1 MALVLSARCAIIN
14 TTSTISC
21 DTSTIP
27 RIQLRPKT
35 SPRRF
40 GGSAGG
46 AFLVDR
52 RQMTR
57 YDFGAIAEVV
67 DLDSRDDM
75 IVVTRD
81 LSLSGCFVKT
91 RTPFPAGTEVRVRIT
106 YAGTDFAAIGSV
118 TPNITRE
125 GMGIEFVEVEPEDQA
140 IVERW
145 LGISARGANGQNGIR
160 LKNRL
165 SRQEPPRVVS
175 VDRDA
180 KADPLT
186 LADNEIPDSPRN
198 VVNFRNDRPQ

>member
-1 MALVLSARCAIIN
+1 MI
-14 TTSTISC
+14 
-21 DTSTIP
+21 
-27 RIQLRPKT
+27 
-35 SPRRF
+35 
-40 GGSAGG
+40 
-46 AFLVDR
+46 DR

-106 YAGTDFAAIGSV
+106 YAGADFAAIGSV

-125 GMGIEFVEVEPEDQA
+125 GMGIEFVEVDPEDQA

-145 LGISARGANGQNGIR
+145 LGISARAADGRNGIR

-165 SRQEPPRVVS
+165 SRQEHPRVVS
-175 VDRDA
+175 MDREA
-180 KADPLT
+180 KADTAT

-198 VVNFRNDRPQ
+198 VVDFRNDRPQ